1 MWKPLGNSHHPH
13 SYEKIKTTAGSD
25 KHTQQKR
32 HPLMLLLK
40 KYTLQKWHVTNTPL
54 VLKQT
59 NMAVQKKDAL
69 QNAHF
74 AKKMWSWNFKIEFF
88 PL

>member
-1 MWKPLGNSHHPH
+1 
-13 SYEKIKTTAGSD
+13 
-25 KHTQQKR
+25 
-32 HPLMLLLK
+32 MLLLK